1 MQHQHSL
8 RFAHDRPHRTGAAL
22 RAAINFTVTAPA
34 NLPPSIS
41 ITAPANNAT
50 FTAPATV
57 HVSVSAADSDGTVT
71 QVQYY
76 DGVPPSAHLLGTLT
90 TAPYSTDL
98 LAQVAGDYTVVA
110 VATDNSG
117 AQTSSSILS
126 FTVNASA
133 GAAQVFYIHTDQLD
147 TPRLITDSNNSAVW
161 RWDNFDAFGDNPPN
175 DDPSATG
182 LHFIY
187 NPRFAGQYFDQET
200 RLNYNYFRDYDT
212 GTGRY
217 VESDPI
223 GLEGGSYSTYAYVE
237 GNPLWYI
244 DEDGLMGNAPGHG
257 AYPAGQGPG
266 GQSRAQ
272 SACMIAGGIVGAAG
286 VAALPEIGVLA
297 SEAASSLKS
306 RAVQA
311 ALLKALANA
320 EDHTLGEGTLPKG
333 MAGDTPAS
341 QGATQSA
348 AAAAAQ
354 RAAQAARNN
363 PAINRP
369 SIPSK

>member
-1 MQHQHSL
+1 MQRRTSL
-8 RFAHDRPHRTGAAL
+8 CFAHDRPHRTGAGL
-22 RAAINFTVTAPA
+22 RAAA
-34 NLPPSIS
+34 NVAPSIS
-41 ITAPANNAT
+41 ITAPANNAA

-57 HVSVSAADSDGTVT
+57 HVTVSAADSDGTVT

-76 DGVPPSAHLLGTLT
+76 DGVPPGAHLLGTLT

-98 LAQVAGDYTVVA
+98 LAQVAGVYTVVA

-147 TPRLITDSNNSAVW
+147 TPRLITNSNNSAVW

-187 NPRFAGQYFDQET
+187 NPRFAGQYFDKET

-212 GTGRY
+212 GTGLY

-223 GLEGGSYSTYAYVE
+223 GLNGGSYSTYAYVD
-237 GNPLWYI
+237 GNPLSRI
-244 DEDGLMGNAPGHG
+244 DPQGLDG
-257 AYPAGQGPG
+257 
-266 GQSRAQ
+266 SDF
-272 SACMIAGGIVGAAG
+272 S
-286 VAALPEIGVLA
+286 
-297 SEAASSLKS
+297 SWASSLYTGQS
-306 RAVQA
+306 
-311 ALLKALANA
+311 LSP
-320 EDHTLGEGTLPKG
+320 TSSST
-333 MAGDTPAS
+333 MPAPN
-341 QGATQSA
+341 TSA
-348 AAAAAQ
+348 AVGNWWAEKPTETKCEIVCNLTVAKPCFPVAGKAPGLWKV
-354 RAAQAARNN
+354 
-363 PAINRP
+363 PAIAGCEIAVERGCKWVCEHPKACEAFGKSIENSSDMP
-369 SIPSK
+369 SP

>member
-1 MQHQHSL
+1 MQRRTSL
-8 RFAHDRPHRTGAAL
+8 CFAHDRPHRTGAGL
-22 RAAINFTVTAPA
+22 RAAA
-34 NLPPSIS
+34 NVAPSIS
-41 ITAPANNAT
+41 ITAPANNAA

-57 HVSVSAADSDGTVT
+57 HVTVSAADSDGTVT

-76 DGVPPSAHLLGTLT
+76 DGVPPGAHLLGTLT

-98 LAQVAGDYTVVA
+98 LAQVAGVYTVVA

-147 TPRLITDSNNSAVW
+147 TPRLITNSNNSAVW

-187 NPRFAGQYFDQET
+187 NPRFAGQYFDKET

-223 GLEGGSYSTYAYVE
+223 GLDGGSYSTYAYVE

-272 SACMIAGGIVGAAG
+272 SAAMIAGGIVGAAG
-286 VAALPEIGVLA
+286 VAALPEIAGLVSETACRIAPKLKNPCKNALLA
-297 SEAASSLKS
+297 
-306 RAVQA
+306 A
-311 ALLKALANA
+311 ALGTGICNGDPADDFVSDMERRETIRQGTELA
-320 EDHTLGEGTLPKG
+320 GQKKIGI
-333 MAGDTPAS
+333 
-341 QGATQSA
+341 QQ
-348 AAAAAQ
+348 Q
-354 RAAQAARNN
+354 R
-363 PAINRP
+363 P
-369 SIPSK
+369 

>member
-1 MQHQHSL
+1 MQRRTSL
-8 RFAHDRPHRTGAAL
+8 CFAHDRPHRTGAGL
-22 RAAINFTVTAPA
+22 RAAA
-34 NLPPSIS
+34 NVAPSIS
-41 ITAPANNAT
+41 ITAPANNAA

-57 HVSVSAADSDGTVT
+57 HVTVSAADSDGTVT

-76 DGVPPSAHLLGTLT
+76 DGVPPGAHLLGTLT

-98 LAQVAGDYTVVA
+98 LAQVAGVYTVVA

-187 NPRFAGQYFDQET
+187 NPRFAGQYFDKET

-223 GLEGGSYSTYAYVE
+223 GLRGGINTYSYANS
-237 GNPLWYI
+237 NPLWYT
-244 DEDGLMGNAPGHG
+244 DFLGLDYVYSQSTGQLTHVDSNGVSTAVSDGYAGHG
-257 AYPAGQGPG
+257 QGVNNPDYQNVDSTG
-266 GQSRAQ
+266 PLPQGTYDIGDPYNSGKTGPYTLPLTQTSGDDFGR
-272 SACMIAGGIVGAAG
+272 SAFKIHGDNGKGD
-286 VAALPEIGVLA
+286 ESA
-297 SEAASSLKS
+297 SEGCVIQSQKTRRAIHKS
-306 RAVQA
+306 
-311 ALLKALANA
+311 
-320 EDHTLGEGTLPKG
+320 
-333 MAGDTPAS
+333 GDKVLRVVP
-341 QGATQSA
+341 
-348 AAAAAQ
+348 
-354 RAAQAARNN
+354 
-363 PAINRP
+363 
-369 SIPSK
+369 